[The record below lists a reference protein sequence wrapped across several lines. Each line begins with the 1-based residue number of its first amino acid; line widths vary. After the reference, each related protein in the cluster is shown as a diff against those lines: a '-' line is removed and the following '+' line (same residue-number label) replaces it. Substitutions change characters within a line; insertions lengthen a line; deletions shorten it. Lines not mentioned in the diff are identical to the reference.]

1 MEIVLIGAGVAL
13 LVLLGYIIGQYN
25 GLIAL
30 RNHMT
35 ESWSDI
41 DTELKRRYELVPNLV
56 ACVKAYAAHE
66 REVLDRV
73 TQLRA
78 RCSSDHGSP
87 TRQSATESQLS
98 AALRQMFVTVERYP
112 ELKADKNFLH
122 LQEELVTTENRIQ
135 AARRFFNGNVRDYR
149 NKRECFP
156 SSIIATAFHFGEAE
170 FFEVEPSVRE
180 LPRLPTSS

>member
-1 MEIVLIGAGVAL
+1 MEIVLIGGGAIL
-13 LVLLGYIIGQYN
+13 LVLLGYIIAQYN

-41 DTELKRRYELVPNLV
+41 DTELKRRYELIPNLV

-78 RCSSDHGSP
+78 QCSNDHGSP
-87 TRQSATESQLS
+87 AHQSTTENQLS
-98 AALRQMFVTVERYP
+98 TALRRMLVTVEGYP

-122 LQEELVTTENRIQ
+122 LQEELVTAENRIQ

-149 NKRECFP
+149 NKRESFP
-156 SSIIATAFHFGEAE
+156 SNLIASAFHFGEAE
-170 FFEVEPSVRE
+170 FFEVEPAVRE
-180 LPRLPTSS
+180 LPSKR

>member
-1 MEIVLIGAGVAL
+1 MEIVLIIGGVIVL
-13 LVLLGYIIGQYN
+13 ILLGYVVAQYN

-30 RNHMT
+30 RNHMS

-41 DTELKRRYELVPNLV
+41 DTELKRRYQLIPNLV
-56 ACVKAYAAHE
+56 ATVKAYAAHE
-66 REVLDRV
+66 REVLERV

-78 RCSSDHGSP
+78 QCSSDHGSP
-87 TRQSATESQLS
+87 AHQSATESQLS
-98 AALRQMFVTVERYP
+98 AALRQMFVTVEGYP

-122 LQEELVTTENRIQ
+122 LQEELITTENRIQ

-149 NKRECFP
+149 NKRESFP
-156 SSIIATAFHFGEAE
+156 SNLIANAFGFGEAE

-180 LPRLPTSS
+180 LPSTR